1 MRSNSNR
8 LQKITTTAVFIALTC
23 VLTMAVRIPS
33 PTKGYLN
40 LGDCAVLLGGFLLG
54 PVYGTIAGG
63 FGSALADFLAGYP
76 IYIPGTL
83 IIKAMMALIISLVP
97 LFFAKSKNN
106 FFRIGFIIFS
116 ILAELLMVAG
126 YYLYEA
132 VIIGEGFVAAFAG
145 VSGNIVQ
152 GIVGIVGS
160 YFLVELLSRTEI
172 FTMCGSNGFVKGQK
186 K

>member
-1 MRSNSNR
+1 MKSNSNH
-8 LQKITTTAVFIALTC
+8 LQKITTTAVFIALIC

-33 PTKGYLN
+33 PTKGYMN

-54 PVYGTIAGG
+54 PVYGTIASGL
-63 FGSALADFLAGYP
+63 GSALADFLAGYP
-76 IYIPGTL
+76 IYVPGTL
-83 IIKAMMALIISLVP
+83 IIKAMMALTVSLIP
-97 LFFAKSKNN
+97 HLFFKKNN
-106 FFRIGFIIFS
+106 KYPRIGFAVGS
-116 ILAELLMVAG
+116 ITAELIMVAG

-132 VIIGEGFVAAFAG
+132 IIIGEGFIAAFAG

-160 YFLVELLSRTEI
+160 YFLIELLSRTDI
-172 FTMCGSNGFVKGQK
+172 FTIYGAKGFAKGQK